1 MLVVISDRNK
11 EKKPIYHL
19 PECKYAKMIKTENR
33 FVISSEQASKRKL
46 CACQYCSGLRGIMR
60 VYKDILAKWETKY
73 DISITYDKNSD
84 RIYVKTDVGFWRIYL
99 RNDDNQYL
107 LFHRNKYDSSIPYE
121 VAISGNYH
129 RQKDVKATQSLQKII
144 EYIAAHDKA
153 KMIIA
158 DDYHN
163 LPRKTKRQKKYYK
176 IAKKKAA
183 RKQAKRMDMLFSKVE
198 QELHGNGKKACG

>member
-1 MLVVISDRNK
+1 
-11 EKKPIYHL
+11 
-19 PECKYAKMIKTENR
+19 MIKTENR

-46 CACQYCSGLRGIMR
+46 CACQYCCGLRGIMR

-84 RIYVKTDVGFWRIYL
+84 RIYVKTDIGFWRIYL

-183 RKQAKRMDMLFSKVE
+183 RKQAKRMDMLFAKVE

>member
-11 EKKPIYHL
+11 EKKIIYHL

-84 RIYVKTDVGFWRIYL
+84 RIYVKTDIGFWRIYL

-107 LFHRNKYDSSIPYE
+107 L
-121 VAISGNYH
+121 
-129 RQKDVKATQSLQKII
+129 I
-144 EYIAAHDKA
+144 E
-153 KMIIA
+153 
-158 DDYHN
+158 
-163 LPRKTKRQKKYYK
+163 
-176 IAKKKAA
+176 
-183 RKQAKRMDMLFSKVE
+183 
-198 QELHGNGKKACG
+198 